1 MITKEKFQ
9 KIYNT
14 SLNYINK
21 NNVEEKIYWVKKY
34 YNFYAWYKISKSL
47 WSSMTKNDAI
57 DMYHQVK
64 LAWNQKKFDYVD
76 NILEKVLNSF
86 RDISNEEERNIIL
99 WKLYYQL
106 EYKNIIKALE
116 YIDLDENK
124 NLKNE
129 IEKFWLT
136 DRHISE
142 LHILVSNGIDKIFGS
157 LLPESSRF
165 FPWYIRDHDSLVVDN
180 IQVPPYEEVQNVL
193 NYIREKSL
201 NINSIFD
208 IFEIHYQLY
217 RVHPFHNGNKRTCRL
232 VEELLL
238 NFTWFNDKIP
248 TTFWYYMLE
257 GEYTDKLVETTFHSN
272 NYDEWII
279 TSMRSHLLAL
289 SEYLSNILKTKL
301 YDEIKNLEI
310 INKYEDYLFLRNNFS
325 YTDLFYH
332 IKNIVEENQ
341 LNNTNINELTYNYI
355 YDLFAWDAIKIYNKN
370 WENLNNIDLL
380 SEDSIIQY
388 NINWTNIS
396 EGIDLLEEVL
406 SEAIGWDD
414 KLIKKFS
421 DLFFDLGM
429 KDRMT
434 NLN

>member
-1 MITKEKFQ
+1 M
-9 KIYNT
+9 
-14 SLNYINK
+14 S
-21 NNVEEKIYWVKKY
+21 KKY

-64 LAWNQKKFDYVD
+64 LAWNQKKFDYID
-76 NILEKVLNSF
+76 NILEKVVNSF
-86 RDISNEEERNIIL
+86 RDISNEEERNMIL

-116 YIDLDENK
+116 YIDLDENI

-129 IEKFWLT
+129 IEQFWLT

-238 NFTWFNDKIP
+238 HFTWFNDKIP

-272 NYDEWII
+272 NYDEWIQI
-279 TSMRSHLLAL
+279 SMRSHLLAL
-289 SEYLSNILKTKL
+289 SEYISNILKINLRNRITENKIWDEF
-301 YDEIKNLEI
+301 YDF
-310 INKYEDYLFLRNNFS
+310 LFLKYNF
-325 YTDLFYH
+325 TFPELLIH
-332 IKNIVEENQ
+332 IQSVLENKG
-341 LNNTNINELTYNYI
+341 INENVLVLSTQYLQNFVKNNILTI
-355 YDLFAWDAIKIYNKN
+355 YDFNWNKIDDINH
-370 WENLNNIDLL
+370 ID
-380 SEDSIIQY
+380 EKSIIQY
-388 NINWTNIS
+388 NFDISNLS
-396 EGIDLLEEVL
+396 EGINLLEKVL
-406 SEAIGWDD
+406 EEAIGWDD

-421 DLFFDLGM
+421 DLFFDLDM
-429 KDRMT
+429 KDKISE
-434 NLN
+434 LN